1 MEQTGLKPS
10 AIDGSPEA
18 PFCSLPENE
27 FQSEEIEATEVISP
41 VEVNLTDY
49 LHSAYLID
57 KSPAS
62 LQRHE
67 GLKLLRLQVL
77 NGVEKPYATSK
88 NRFSGWDDQRCLKY
102 GEFLIDLISPETIN
116 HKYIT
121 HAARAGIG
129 PGVGGI
135 ERRFGSLA
143 VFYSELGVAK
153 DNPRNHFDDWS
164 IGHYLEYIQGI
175 ARLNDG
181 LVSEAI
187 IRRHYNA
194 AKEAGANLPSPSV
207 IKTATGQKIGEL
219 IEMAGFKVPTRPKSE
234 YDCAHAAVDFRE
246 SHGRWPNSRDLT
258 PENNMPSWPTV
269 RKYCGSMNGFLS
281 LAQKELDELAA
292 ESYELAA

>member
-1 MEQTGLKPS
+1 MEQTGHKP
-10 AIDGSPEA
+10 AVIDGSPEVFSTA
-18 PFCSLPENE
+18 LPEYE
-27 FQSEEIEATEVISP
+27 FQPEEIEANEVISP
-41 VEVNLTDY
+41 VMVDLTDY
-49 LHSAYLID
+49 LHSTYLID

-67 GLKLLRLQVL
+67 GLKSLRLQIL
-77 NGVEKPYATSK
+77 NGVEKPYATNK
-88 NRFSGWDDQRCLKY
+88 NRFSEWDNQRCLKY
-102 GEFLIDLISPETIN
+102 GAFLIDLIAPETIN
-116 HKYIT
+116 HNYIT
-121 HAARAGIG
+121 HGARAGIG

-194 AKEAGANLPSPSV
+194 AKEAGTNLPSPSV
-207 IKTATGQKIGEL
+207 IKSATGQKIGEL
-219 IEMAGFKVPTRPKSE
+219 IELAGFKVPTRPKSE
-234 YDCAHAAVDFRE
+234 YDCARAAVDFYE
-246 SHGRWPNSRDLT
+246 SNGRWPNSRDLT
-258 PENNMPSWPTV
+258 PENDMPSWPTV
-269 RKYCGSMNGFLS
+269 RKYCGSMDGFLS
-281 LAQKELDELAA
+281 LAQKELDQLFT